1 MNKAIKIILAI
12 LVVIVAGYFG
22 LRTWTKSHS
31 PQTVASIQQNGIEV
45 EVDYSRPYVKGRE
58 IFGGLVPYDKVW
70 RTGANEATVISFNK
84 DVFIDGKRLAEGNY
98 SLWTIPNPE
107 SWTIIFN
114 EGTGQWG
121 TNYDESQD
129 VLKVQATPNATPD
142 LIEQLTISFAGTDSL
157 INMNIAWENTLVN
170 VPIK

>member
-1 MNKAIKIILAI
+1 MNKAVKIILAI
-12 LVVIVAGYFG
+12 LVVLIAGYFG
-22 LRTWTKSHS
+22 LTTWTKSHS
-31 PQTVASIQQNGIEV
+31 PQAVSSIQQNGIEV

-58 IFGGLVPYDKVW
+58 IFGSLVPYDKVW

-84 DVFIDGKRLAEGNY
+84 DVFIAGQRLAEGDY

-114 EGTGQWG
+114 ESTGQWG
-121 TNYDESQD
+121 TSYDESKD
-129 VLKVQATPNATPD
+129 ILRIKATPTTTPS
-142 LIEQLTISFAGTDSL
+142 LMEQLTISFAGSDSL